1 MCCTGQVLHLHSGAQ
16 GKRKEVETD
25 PKVGQAE
32 AQEVMSASG
41 GSPCP
46 VRIVSSFSQNRQPN
60 PTVTVTVHSTTDH
73 SLLQVKRRSDTVTYA
88 MLAEVN
94 TFHEQRVK
102 DVKSSHQ
109 HFLQEQIKF
118 YQKVTTVAAWS
129 V

>member
-1 MCCTGQVLHLHSGAQ
+1 M
-16 GKRKEVETD
+16 
-25 PKVGQAE
+25 
-32 AQEVMSASG
+32 
-41 GSPCP
+41 
-46 VRIVSSFSQNRQPN
+46 
-60 PTVTVTVHSTTDH
+60 
-73 SLLQVKRRSDTVTYA
+73 LQVKRRSDTVTYA